1 MVQLKTA
8 QHTNLI
14 SGSYQELSMR
24 CTKTASKTL
33 EDTATIAVVFIP
45 IASIIAS
52 LVTFLA
58 STIWAT
64 KEGRLVF
71 GITWCVVMV
80 FVQIIMRKRIMRII
94 TQTLMRG
101 R

>member
-1 MVQLKTA
+1 M
-8 QHTNLI
+8 
-14 SGSYQELSMR
+14 SMR

-58 STIWAT
+58 STIWET

-71 GITWCVVMV
+71 GITWYAVMV
-80 FVQIIMRKRIMRII
+80 FVQLIVRKLIMRII
-94 TQTLMRG
+94 TQTLIEG
-101 R
+101 PVSGLVAGPVPLLQSTLHI

>member
-1 MVQLKTA
+1 M
-8 QHTNLI
+8 
-14 SGSYQELSMR
+14 SMR

-58 STIWAT
+58 STIWET

-80 FVQIIMRKRIMRII
+80 FVQLIVRKRIMRII

>member
-1 MVQLKTA
+1 
-8 QHTNLI
+8 
-14 SGSYQELSMR
+14 MR
-24 CTKTASKTL
+24 CTKPASKTL
-33 EDTATIAVVFIP
+33 DDTAIIGVVFIP

-58 STIWAT
+58 STIWAAT
-64 KEGRLVF
+64 EGRLVF
-71 GITWCVVMV
+71 GITWCAVMV
-80 FVQIIMRKRIMRII
+80 FVQIIMRKRIMRLI

>member
-1 MVQLKTA
+1 M
-8 QHTNLI
+8 
-14 SGSYQELSMR
+14 SMR

-52 LVTFLA
+52 LGTFLA
-58 STIWAT
+58 STIWET
-64 KEGRLVF
+64 KEGRLIF
-71 GITWCVVMV
+71 GITWCAVMV
-80 FVQIIMRKRIMRII
+80 FVQIIMRKRIMKII

>member
-1 MVQLKTA
+1 
-8 QHTNLI
+8 
-14 SGSYQELSMR
+14 MR
-24 CTKTASKTL
+24 RTKPASNIL

-71 GITWCVVMV
+71 GITWCAVMV

>member
-1 MVQLKTA
+1 
-8 QHTNLI
+8 
-14 SGSYQELSMR
+14 MR

-58 STIWAT
+58 STIWET
-64 KEGRLVF
+64 TEGLLVY
-71 GITWCVVMV
+71 GITWCAVMV
-80 FVQIIMRKRIMRII
+80 VVQIIMRKHILRII
-94 TQTLMRG
+94 THAIVKG